1 VQTIQDTVDIPAS
14 TAAVWRVLTATQHY
28 GAWNPLIPRLEGEL
42 RTGGRLRLTITPPG
56 RSMTFKARVLAV
68 EEDHL
73 LRWRGRLG
81 VRGVLD
87 GEHEFR
93 LHPLPDGGTRFTQSE
108 SFTGVLVP
116 LVSGVLDDTRIG
128 FAQMNQAMKRRA
140 VTAPPPATT
149 SAQSCRRYLLPGQRG
164 GDPVQHDRQA
174 GVELLAVVVAGL

>member
-1 VQTIQDTVDIPAS
+1 VQTIQDSIDIPAS

-28 GAWNPLIPRLEGEL
+28 GAWNPFIPRLEGEL
-42 RTGGRLRLTITPPG
+42 HTGERLRLTMEPPG
-56 RSMTFKARVLAV
+56 RSMTFAARVLAV

-93 LHPLPDGGTRFTQSE
+93 LRPLPDGGTRLTQSG

-149 SAQSCRRYLLPGQRG
+149 
-164 GDPVQHDRQA
+164 
-174 GVELLAVVVAGL
+174 